1 MIASSSGAHSW
12 PGGCVAGLVLE
23 QNHAAH
29 QTLTSARRGTVS
41 QKKLTDVDVTLET
54 GWP

>member
-1 MIASSSGAHSW
+1 MIASSSDAHSW

-41 QKKLTDVDVTLET
+41 RTDVDVTLET